1 MELMKRDFLTVTD
14 EGENICMSLD
24 TAHEDVQKVGK
35 KMAEI
40 RTGLKMDGK
49 GWEAFLKYYLDANNP
64 ALLKDLIWN
73 SEGDDLNDILE
84 FGVYAIP
91 NEETAKT
98 LLHAP
103 SERAG
108 RLVVCSAD
116 GSGGARILQEY
127 INDTGERYSR
137 LIDGE
142 MVGEWKQ

>member
-14 EGENICMSLD
+14 DGENICMSLD

-73 SEGDDLNDILE
+73 SEGDDLKAYYKKTSAFTRAKGISLGKYVMTL
-84 FGVYAIP
+84 FGEAEGKGLYCVIRD
-91 NEETAKT
+91 E
-98 LLHAP
+98 
-103 SERAG
+103 G
-108 RLVVCSAD
+108 D
-116 GSGGARILQEY
+116 
-127 INDTGERYSR
+127 
-137 LIDGE
+137 LID
-142 MVGEWKQ
+142 W

>member
-14 EGENICMSLD
+14 DGENICISLD

-73 SEGDDLNDILE
+73 SEGDDLKAYYKKTSAFTRAKGISLGKYVMTL
-84 FGVYAIP
+84 FGEAEGKGLYCVIRD
-91 NEETAKT
+91 E
-98 LLHAP
+98 
-103 SERAG
+103 G
-108 RLVVCSAD
+108 D
-116 GSGGARILQEY
+116 F
-127 INDTGERYSR
+127 
-137 LIDGE
+137 ID
-142 MVGEWKQ
+142 W